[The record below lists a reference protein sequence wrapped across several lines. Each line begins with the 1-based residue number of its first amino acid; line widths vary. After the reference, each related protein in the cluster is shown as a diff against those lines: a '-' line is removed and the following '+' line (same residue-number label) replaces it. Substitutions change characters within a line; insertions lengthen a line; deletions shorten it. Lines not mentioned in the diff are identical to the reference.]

1 MNHNELYEKVCQP
14 KLEEIASNV
23 SEIRK
28 VLISGNGYPPVLTR
42 MAKVEQVVKAIVW
55 FVGVIVVSLVGTA
68 FAFVFKDIGK
78 Q

>member
-1 MNHNELYEKVCQP
+1 
-14 KLEEIASNV
+14 
-23 SEIRK
+23 
-28 VLISGNGYPPVLTR
+28 